1 MGDRGGGGGGDR
13 DAKYHNWIG
22 KWLCHGCIKYQIGAK
37 FATSSNHYIVL
48 LPGVQHWEYPHQCLK
63 FTVDTVTH
71 SLSCSIWYN
80 CPPCDAIFSC
90 HTIVPAAAMWMRIVL
105 HTISLES

>member
-48 LPGVQHWEYPHQCLK
+48 LAGVQHWGVPPPMLEIYCGHC
-63 FTVDTVTH
+63 H
-71 SLSCSIWYN
+71 SLT
-80 CPPCDAIFSC
+80 FL
-90 HTIVPAAAMWMRIVL
+90 L
-105 HTISLES
+105 HMV